1 MMNPNGQGHV
11 INMEPSKLPLA
22 QLESTRFKINQI
34 IDSINALYRVVEG
47 GNMNSMPPWPDILT
61 KYNLLLSQTH
71 NLSAS
76 LLATAAQEQNS
87 HQNNSSTT
95 STSTSAAQASS
106 SGKPFS
112 KIALHPSRPL
122 PESQFDADLA
132 PLLRINQTFEIG
144 RQESATVRR
153 LSSALPTA
161 GLQKERPNVPET
173 HQAVI
178 DACARIAHEHD
189 ARCERATR
197 AVNLL
202 RDQYDWRL
210 RVEAEI
216 DEEADHAVD
225 VYSSLSTTPPPNPP
239 ITGGSSAE
247 DADMDVDITQ
257 PYSPMTNDG
266 NDLDSEDEA
275 ELEQVLGLQ
284 PSPVGTPRLD
294 SDGFTYLGANDS
306 NSF

>member
-1 MMNPNGQGHV
+1 
-11 INMEPSKLPLA
+11 MESNNLPVS

-34 IDSINALYRVVEG
+34 IESINALSRTIEG
-47 GNMNSMPPWPDILT
+47 GNLNIMPPWPDILT

-76 LLATAAQEQNS
+76 LLATASQEQSTHN
-87 HQNNSSTT
+87 QNGTATT
-95 STSTSAAQASS
+95 ASS
-106 SGKPFS
+106 SSTVSTISGKSFS
-112 KIALHPSRPL
+112 KFALLPSRPV

-144 RQESATVRR
+144 RLESATVRR
-153 LSSALPTA
+153 LSSRLPTA
-161 GLQKERPNVPET
+161 GLQKERPNVPDT

-216 DEEADHAVD
+216 DEEPD
-225 VYSSLSTTPPPNPP
+225 VEEYSPLSPTSPSAPPV
-239 ITGGSSAE
+239 TGVSAE
-247 DADMDVDITQ
+247 DIDMDADMDADLMHADT
-257 PYSPMTNDG
+257 PMTNDG
-266 NDLDSEDEA
+266 NDMDSEDEDGNDEA
-275 ELEQVLGLQ
+275 ELEQVLGPSLQ
-284 PSPVGTPRLD
+284 PSPTGTPRLD
-294 SDGFTYLGANDS
+294 SDGLTYLGANEN
-306 NSF
+306 NSYMA